1 MEPSQKRYDIIYAG
15 NYTKDT
21 IITPGGTRYVDGGG
35 FNYAAHAGARL
46 GLKTA
51 AVTRLALEDKKV
63 VDAIESDGIDCY
75 PTYTPSSTLMTLEYK
90 TTNVDI
96 RNLFVKAVAGTIT
109 ASQFDGLEARA
120 IVISP
125 SIRGEVEPVFFE
137 TMRKRDD
144 VIISADVQGFVRVLR
159 DQMLVYE
166 PWDEMAQVLRNVD
179 ILKSDAVEA
188 EFLTGEKDIEK
199 AARAFARMGP
209 KEIILTHKDGV
220 LIYAQ
225 EKAYHYEFFTKNLD
239 GRSGRGDTC
248 VGAYVAKRLSLTPEE
263 AGKWAA
269 AVTSLKMEKLGVFD
283 RSILDVETFIQDNY
297 NNNPLVERRQA
308 QTDLGRKPV

>member
-1 MEPSQKRYDIIYAG
+1 MEASSKQYDIIFAG

-21 IITPGGTRYVDGGG
+21 IITPNGTRYVDGGG
-35 FNYAAHAGARL
+35 FNYAAHAGISL

-90 TTNVDI
+90 TENVDI
-96 RNLFVKAVAGTIT
+96 RNLYVKGVAGTIT
-109 ASQFDGLEARA
+109 ASQFDGLEAKA

-125 SIRGEVEPVFFE
+125 SLRGEVEPIFFE
-137 TMRKRDD
+137 TMRERSGT
-144 VIISADVQGFVRVLR
+144 ILSADVQGFVRVLR
-159 DQMLVYE
+159 DQTLVYE
-166 PWDEMAQVLRNVD
+166 PWDEMAEVLRNVD

-188 EFLTGEKDIEK
+188 EFLTGKKDIEK
-199 AARAFARMGP
+199 AARSFASLGP

-225 EKAYHYEFFTKNLD
+225 GKTYQYKFFVNTLD

-248 VGAYVAKRLSLTPEE
+248 VGTYVAKRLSLSPAE

-283 RSILDVETFIQDNY
+283 RSISDVEAFIHEKY
-297 NNNPLVERRQA
+297 NHTSLY
-308 QTDLGRKPV
+308 